1 VESDLMDRA
10 RAGDQ
15 AAFAE
20 LIEPYRRELQVHAYR
35 MLGSVADAEDT
46 LQESLLAA
54 WRGLE
59 RFEARASLRT
69 WLYRIATNRALNM
82 IRSAS
87 RRPAEAP
94 ALEIEPP
101 EPSRLTEV
109 VWLDPYPD
117 VLLDDRATPAHP
129 VSPASPEA
137 RYEAREAISLAFVT
151 ALQLLPP
158 QQRAALV
165 LRDVLDFSAREAAGI
180 LNTSEQAVTSAL
192 KRARATLKKEL
203 PTDRPPA
210 PGSPA
215 EQDLLDRL
223 VRAFEAGDVHGLVA
237 LMSEDAWLRMP
248 PLPLEY
254 QGRQLVGHF
263 FATVA
268 FRDGRR
274 FRLVASR
281 ANGQPAFGVYLRE
294 SLTPAWRAFGMFV
307 ITLSGAQI
315 TAITRFDN
323 ASLERLGLPRTLDDS
338 TGDDRPGRS
347 RPSGSRR
354 GAPSISV
361 HDHQ

>member
-1 VESDLMDRA
+1 MESDLIDRA

-35 MLGSVADAEDT
+35 MLGSIADAEDT

-82 IRSAS
+82 LRSAS
-87 RRPAEAP
+87 RRPAEA
-94 ALEIEPP
+94 LTLDVEPP
-101 EPSRLTEV
+101 EPSRLAEV

-117 VLLDDRATPAHP
+117 ALLDDRAGPANSAI
-129 VSPASPEA
+129 SPGPEA
-137 RYEAREAISLAFVT
+137 RYEAREAISLAFIT

-165 LRDVLDFSAREAAGI
+165 LRDVLDFSARETAGI
-180 LNTSEQAVTSAL
+180 LNTTEQAVTSAL

-203 PTDRPPA
+203 PTGRPPTA
-210 PGSPA
+210 GSPA
-215 EQDLLDRL
+215 EKDLLDRL
-223 VRAFEAGDVHGLVA
+223 VRAFEAGDVDGMVS
-237 LMSEDAWLRMP
+237 LMTEDAWLRMP
-248 PLPLEY
+248 PGPLEY

-268 FRDGRR
+268 FRNGRR
-274 FRLVASR
+274 YRLVATR
-281 ANGQPAFGVYLRE
+281 ANGQPAFGVYLYE
-294 SLTPAWRAFGMFV
+294 SLTPAWRAAGLFV
-307 ITLSGAQI
+307 VSLSGEEIA
-315 TAITRFDN
+315 AITRFDN
-323 ASLERLGLPRTLDDS
+323 SALEHLGLPRTLD
-338 TGDDRPGRS
+338 
-347 RPSGSRR
+347 
-354 GAPSISV
+354 V
-361 HDHQ
+361 